1 MSDNVSLLRG
11 AYEAFGRGDV
21 PAVLAVM
28 HPDIT
33 WNEAENVTY
42 DDGAPFIGTDQVLQ
56 KLFMRLGS
64 EWEGFRVDVE
74 EILDCGSRVVVLA
87 RYRAVYKATGKQL
100 DAQVAHVWTVEG
112 GQVTRF
118 DQYTDTLQFAEV
130 TGQRDREILRRTA
143 AV

>member
-11 AYEAFGRGDV
+11 AYEAFGRGDI
-21 PAVLAVM
+21 PAVLGVM
-28 HPDIT
+28 HPDVT

-42 DDGAPFIGTDQVLQ
+42 DDGGPFIGTEQVLQ

-64 EWEGFRVDVE
+64 EWDGFRVDVE
-74 EILDCGSRVVVLA
+74 EILDCGQRVVALA

-100 DAQVAHVWTVEG
+100 DAQVAHVWTVEDG
-112 GQVTRF
+112 KVTRF

-130 TGQRDREILRRTA
+130 TGQRDRELRSRTP